1 MMRTL
6 GLWVALQFVL
16 LLPVAPLGKHVNLM
30 SRADLAGI
38 YALRGSL
45 GLRARD
51 WPCLADLCS
60 ASCRSAIDSPLQFG
74 ALKKKSDCRC

>member
-1 MMRTL
+1 MSAL

-16 LLPVAPLGKHVNLM
+16 LLLVAPLGKQVNLL

-38 YALRGSL
+38 YV
-45 GLRARD
+45 LRARN

-74 ALKKKSDCRC
+74 ALKNKSDCRC